1 MKHWKSP
8 IAACVSAAMILLGTP
23 GLASAAMIGTEA
35 LATQSLRADT
45 ESRVQAL
52 LARDDVQAQLV
63 AWGVDADKARERA
76 AAMSDAELQ
85 RVATVLD
92 QQPAGGGGVL
102 VIIGVVFVV
111 LLILE
116 LVGVTNVFSKF

>member
-1 MKHWKSP
+1 MKHWKTP
-8 IAACVSAAMILLGTP
+8 IAACVSAGMILLGTP
-23 GLASAAMIGTEA
+23 GLASAAMIGTET
-35 LATQSLRADT
+35 LASQSLRADT

-63 AWGVDADKARERA
+63 AWGVDADQARERA

-85 RVATVLD
+85 QVATVLD
-92 QQPAGGGGVL
+92 QQPAGGGVL

-111 LLILE
+111 LLVLE

>member
-8 IAACVSAAMILLGTP
+8 IAACVSAGMILLGTP
-23 GLASAAMIGTEA
+23 GLASAAMIGTET

-92 QQPAGGGGVL
+92 QQPAGGGVL